1 MSKVWDDTVLVF
13 LKKFHFIFSW
23 MGPQIYMGPWG
34 RAQNGNW
41 QLNPQSVDA
50 VIYFLEKMDTENQ
63 LQITVTIQ
71 IYPLRKYLWWE
82 SLPFIPNFLTFQ
94 AFQDLHLKIVPL
106 SY

>member
-1 MSKVWDDTVLVF
+1 MY
-13 LKKFHFIFSW
+13 
-23 MGPQIYMGPWG
+23 PQIYMGPWG
-34 RAQNGNW
+34 RDQNGNW

-50 VIYFLEKMDTENQ
+50 VIFFFLEKMDTENQ

-71 IYPLRKYLWWE
+71 IYPLRKYFWWE
-82 SLPFIPNFLTFQ
+82 SLPFIPNILAFQ